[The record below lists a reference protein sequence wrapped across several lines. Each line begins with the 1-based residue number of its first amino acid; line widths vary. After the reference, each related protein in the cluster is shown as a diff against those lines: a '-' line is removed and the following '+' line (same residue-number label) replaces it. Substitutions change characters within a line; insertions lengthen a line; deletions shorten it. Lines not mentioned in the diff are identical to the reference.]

1 MFGLTVAEIT
11 TTFWYKDLE
20 RIFIW
25 KYLGLLAGIF
35 LCTLQKSERNKQMN
49 KYQLGKVKGQMS
61 ETLNS
66 HGLALS

>member
-11 TTFWYKDLE
+11 TTFWYKDME

-25 KYLGLLAGIF
+25 KLLAGIF